1 MTLSFGQLK
10 DHPMSRIPS
19 LLLFLAATLFGL
31 SACSDGDVPD
41 TLTMGVPPGE
51 ADPEL
56 LESAERIGDLIAEA
70 TGVPV
75 EVTQTSDYL
84 GIVEA
89 MRSGLL
95 DIALFSPMPT
105 ILAESVANTETLVV
119 ALGAPYTSNIIC
131 SPDAGVSEL
140 SDISDRSIA
149 FVDPGSTSGNF
160 VPRLMLQEAG
170 VDLASLDSTFAGGHD
185 VAAIS
190 VQQGSTDCAAVAS
203 LLLPALIEGGAL
215 AETDFDVIAESETLP
230 ISLTIIAREGLSTE
244 ITDQITADLLETQS
258 PELLGIAR
266 ATELVAAEDADWSL
280 FLDIAEQLDIELEDV
295 E

>member
-1 MTLSFGQLK
+1 MNRTIA
-10 DHPMSRIPS
+10 R
-19 LLLFLAATLFGL
+19 LLLAFALLATA
-31 SACSDGDVPD
+31 ACSGDDSEAGDIPE
-41 TLTMGVPPGE
+41 TLKMGVPPGE

-56 LESAERIGDLIAEA
+56 LDSAERIGELIEEA
-70 TGVPV
+70 TGIPV

-95 DIALFSPMPT
+95 DVALFSPMPT
-105 ILAESVANTETLVV
+105 ILAESVANTDTLVV
-119 ALGAPYTSNIIC
+119 ALGSPYTSNIIC
-131 SPDAGVSEL
+131 SPEAEVTEL
-140 SDISDRSIA
+140 ADIADRSMA

-170 VDLASLDSTFAGGHD
+170 VDLDNLDSTFAGGHD

-203 LLLPALIEGGAL
+203 LLLPALLDAGAL
-215 AETDFDVIAESETLP
+215 AEDDFEIIAESETLP

-244 ITDQITADLLETQS
+244 VTDKITDQLLETQA
-258 PELLGIAR
+258 PELLEIAR
-266 ATELVAAEDADWSL
+266 ATELVAAEDADWTL
-280 FLDIAEQLDIELEDV
+280 FYDIAEELDIELADV